1 MTGKISIFILVM
13 GIISGTICPPPE
25 SIVPP
30 FAYDPEECQYRI
42 LGSVQMNVGNSFA
55 IPIGACDPDGDALV
69 FTLDN
74 QPEGMILDLGSIEP
88 NMIILVWKATAAG
101 IYYPNITVTD
111 MPVDGIPLFDRGT
124 IVVRIW
130 EFNQAPILSGFGSAD
145 LNFDGTVNFADFAI
159 FVSHWL
165 KSVKD

>member
-1 MTGKISIFILVM
+1 
-13 GIISGTICPPPE
+13 
-25 SIVPP
+25 
-30 FAYDPEECQYRI
+30 
-42 LGSVQMNVGNSFA
+42 
-55 IPIGACDPDGDALV
+55 
-69 FTLDN
+69 
-74 QPEGMILDLGSIEP
+74 MILDLGSIEP

-124 IVVRIW
+124 IVVRVW
-130 EFNQAPILSGFGSAD
+130 KFNQAPILSGFGSAD
-145 LNFDGTVNFADFAI
+145 LNFDGMVNFADFAI